1 MRSDESTHTFV
12 SSKQKNMLRI
22 KHPYIILAL
31 LTAAYTLSFMDRYVL
46 NLLLNDVK
54 RDFQLSEMQA
64 GLIAGAGFAVL
75 YALMALPMGV
85 IADRGSRTRLAAIG
99 IGLWSAV
106 TMLCGLAGN
115 FVQLLLC
122 RTGVGI
128 GEATLTPAAY
138 PTIKAL
144 FSSRRLS
151 TAIGIYSAGIYIGSG
166 LAYWLGGKT
175 LLYIKSHN
183 LIQQFS
189 FVKYDWQLVFFL
201 FGIPG
206 LVLALLIFQI
216 KTPEASSGS
225 NKFNSAAFKSFITEN
240 NYRFLKLCLASA
252 LFNVAVY
259 AAGVWLPVY
268 LQRVQHMD
276 IATSGK
282 VLGAAMIFIAPIGAI
297 AGGMIGDR
305 LNISRGI
312 RGRITAIISAI
323 AAIMICFIMLAIQ
336 LPSSVSLAPLFLLS
350 MLLSMPVA
358 ITAAMIQELSPDNMR
373 STAPAF
379 MLMLQNLIGMSLG
392 PSLVAALTQYV
403 FHNDMSVGISI
414 AIIGATFCTLSIFLF
429 HHTQKQIQ

>member
-1 MRSDESTHTFV
+1 MQGSRSACTFV
-12 SSKQKNMLRI
+12 SSKQKIMLRI
-22 KHPYIILAL
+22 RYPYIILAL

-54 RDFQLSEMQA
+54 RDFHLTEMQA

-138 PTIKAL
+138 PTIKSL
-144 FSSRRLS
+144 FSARRLS

-175 LLYIKSHN
+175 LLFIKSHH
-183 LIQQFS
+183 LIEQIS

-201 FGIPG
+201 FGLPG
-206 LVLALLIFQI
+206 MILALLIFQI
-216 KTPEASSGS
+216 KTPDVSSDS
-225 NKFNSAAFKSFITEN
+225 NKFNLTAFKAFIKEN
-240 NYRFLKLCLASA
+240 NYQFLKLCIASA

-259 AAGVWLPVY
+259 AAGVWLPTY

-276 IATSGK
+276 IAKSGK
-282 VLGAAMIFIAPIGAI
+282 ILGAAMIFIAPIGAI

-305 LNISRGI
+305 MNISRGI
-312 RGRITAIISAI
+312 KGRIIAIISAI
-323 AAIMICFIMLAIQ
+323 AAIMICFVMLAVP
-336 LPSSVSLAPLFLLS
+336 LPKAVSLVPLFVLS
-350 MLLSMPVA
+350 MLLSMP
-358 ITAAMIQELSPDNMR
+358 AAPL
-373 STAPAF
+373 
-379 MLMLQNLIGMSLG
+379 
-392 PSLVAALTQYV
+392 
-403 FHNDMSVGISI
+403 
-414 AIIGATFCTLSIFLF
+414 
-429 HHTQKQIQ
+429 